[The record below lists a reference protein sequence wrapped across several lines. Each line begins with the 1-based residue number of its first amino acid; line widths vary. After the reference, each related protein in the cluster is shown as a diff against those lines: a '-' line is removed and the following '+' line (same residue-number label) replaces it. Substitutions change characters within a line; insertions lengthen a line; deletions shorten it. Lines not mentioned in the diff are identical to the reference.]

1 MPESRG
7 RRKPSKSRYQLAP
20 AKKQKAKGSPKWFGP
35 LMLGIMG
42 VGVTVIVWNYTRGTG
57 KTSNAVLMIG
67 LGLIAVGFFG
77 VTFWK

>member
-7 RRKPSKSRYQLAP
+7 RRKPQKGRYQLEP
-20 AKKQKAKGSPKWFGP
+20 SRKQQTKGSPRWFGP

-42 VGVTVIVWNYTRGTG
+42 VGVAIIVWNYTRGTG
-57 KTSNAVLMIG
+57 ETSNTVLIIG
-67 LGLIAVGFFG
+67 LALIAVGFFG